1 MKEFFGVLSLARQR
15 MQESKLSVKAKRLEG
30 TSMLLPVFGVS
41 LGKKINIFLEFYLL
55 HLTNNER
62 ENCE

>member
-1 MKEFFGVLSLARQR
+1 
-15 MQESKLSVKAKRLEG
+15 MQESKVSVKAKRLEG

-41 LGKKINIFLEFYLL
+41 LRKKINIFLEFYLL